1 MNNLFLKNGFYM
13 KTYNDIINE
22 YNENS
27 SKIFDKIKENHLFC
41 FNTDINVNTDGRML
55 FKIENNNVVFFM
67 FIKNESN
74 KEISLWSVCSRYLK
88 KGLLLEGLKELT
100 KYYKDNV
107 IVSLKVE
114 GKTIRNTTFEN
125 RVKIYSK
132 YGFNIGNKMYKEDNT
147 LFSLEDYKNN
157 NIIIEMNTSIKQIK
171 KKILS
176 KDYYFYINKLF
187 THVF

>member
-1 MNNLFLKNGFYM
+1 MNNLSLKNGLYM

-27 SKIFDKIKENHLFC
+27 SQIFDKIKENHLFC
-41 FNTDINVNTDGRML
+41 FNTGINIDKDGIML
-55 FKIENNNVVFFM
+55 FKIENNDVVFFM
-67 FIKNESN
+67 FIKNESDE
-74 KEISLWSVCSRYLK
+74 EISLWSVCSRYLK

-107 IVSLKVE
+107 KVGLKVE

-132 YGFNIGNKMYKEDNT
+132 YGFNIGNKFYKEDNT
-147 LFSLEDYKNN
+147 LYGLEDYKKN
-157 NIIIEMNTSIKQIK
+157 NIIIEMNTSIKEIK
-171 KKILS
+171 KKVLL
-176 KDYYFYINKLF
+176 KDYRFYINKLF